1 MVSGYGLLFNNAS
14 SRCRC
19 GSAQPL
25 DCIIFSSHIY
35 IVQCGIDAC
44 PQVLVVLIGPHRVAR
59 WEHRRWQCQQRCFP
73 VAAASPAIATT
84 SSGRT
89 VPMGIRLSYRPT
101 QLFFYDRSLSLFLVV
116 SLPSL
121 FSRFLC
127 DGVLPICLHSVTSCC
142 VCALYP
148 VVCLRKS

>member
-1 MVSGYGLLFNNAS
+1 MVSGYGLLLTNAI

-25 DCIIFSSHIY
+25 DCIIFPLISTLYNVGSMLAHRYSWFLSDLTGWLDGSTDGGNVI
-35 IVQCGIDAC
+35 GI
-44 PQVLVVLIGPHRVAR
+44 P
-59 WEHRRWQCQQRCFP
+59 QQRCFP
-73 VAAASPAIATT
+73 VVAASPAIATT

-89 VPMGIRLSYRPT
+89 VPMGIRLPYRPI

-127 DGVLPICLHSVTSCC
+127 DGVLTVCLHSVTS
-142 VCALYP
+142 
-148 VVCLRKS
+148 

>member
-1 MVSGYGLLFNNAS
+1 MLAHRYSWFLSDLTGWLDGSTDGGNA
-14 SRCRC
+14 
-19 GSAQPL
+19 
-25 DCIIFSSHIY
+25 I
-35 IVQCGIDAC
+35 GI
-44 PQVLVVLIGPHRVAR
+44 P
-59 WEHRRWQCQQRCFP
+59 QQRCFP
-73 VAAASPAIATT
+73 VAAASPTIATT

-127 DGVLPICLHSVTSCC
+127 DGVLPVCLHSVTSCC

-148 VVCLRKS
+148 VVCFRKS